1 MGQQEDPL
9 LLLHGEGGGGE
20 EVMTQL
26 PHQEPVDHQ
35 LVAPEFRRFHR
46 AAFHWRGKKKK
57 FQCCGYGMFIQN
69 PNFSIPDPE
78 FRVKKI
84 PDPGSGSASK
94 N

>member
-1 MGQQEDPL
+1 MGQEEDPL

-20 EVMTQL
+20 MVMTQL
-26 PHQEPVDHQ
+26 AHQEPVDHQ

-46 AAFHWRGKKKK
+46 ATFHWWQKKKK
-57 FQCCGYGMFIQN
+57 KIQSCGYGTVIA
-69 PNFSIPDPE
+69 DPG